1 MSATRRLSAG
11 MRIIWTI
18 AARDITDAIKNR
30 TTLSMILMVLFTML
44 IYRILPSLQ
53 NADVLPRLALY
64 DAGHSRLVAELDR
77 SPEFDAY
84 PMASLAGM
92 EAYVADKDIVML
104 GLVLPTD
111 FDQRLASDA
120 ALELDGYVAHWAG
133 AGAAA
138 EVQGFF
144 EEQLTQLVS
153 KPVRIDIAGHTV
165 YTQKNSRG
173 YAMLAALSV
182 ILTMTMVAASLVPN
196 LILEEKQARTLD
208 ALLVSPASVGQVV
221 LGKALAGLFYCLT
234 GTTVAYALNLALIN
248 QWGVALLVAICG
260 SLFAVALGL
269 LLGSAIQSRAHLML
283 WAWILIIFLL
293 APVFLSIISDVLST
307 GLVTVLGWVPTVALS
322 KALRVSFSDSAP
334 LAQFGPELALVIGWT
349 VPILIAVVWIVR
361 RSDR

>member
-1 MSATRRLSAG
+1 MSATRRLAAG

-18 AARDITDAIKNR
+18 AARDVVDAIKNR
-30 TTLSMILMVLFTML
+30 TTLSMILMVLLMML
-44 IYRILPSLQ
+44 IYRMLPSLQ

-64 DAGHSRLVAELDR
+64 DAGHSRLVAELER
-77 SPEFDAY
+77 SPEFDAF

-92 EAYVADKDIVML
+92 EAYVVDKDIVIL

-120 ALELDGYVAHWAG
+120 AIQLDGYVAHWVG
-133 AGAAA
+133 TAAA
-138 EVQGFF
+138 SEVQGFF
-144 EEQLTQLVS
+144 EEQLTQLVG
-153 KPVRIDIAGHTV
+153 KPVRIEVAGHTV
-165 YTQKNSRG
+165 YTQKSSRG

-182 ILTMTMVAASLVPN
+182 IFTMTMVAASLVPN

-234 GTTVAYALNLALIN
+234 GTAVAYALNLALIN
-248 QWGVALLVAICG
+248 QWGVAVLVAICG

-269 LLGSAIQSRAHLML
+269 LFGSLIQSRAHLML

-293 APVFLSIISDVLST
+293 APAFLSIMSEILSPD
-307 GLVTVLGWVPTVALS
+307 LVTVLGWVPTVALT

-349 VPILIAVVWIVR
+349 LPILFAVMWIIR